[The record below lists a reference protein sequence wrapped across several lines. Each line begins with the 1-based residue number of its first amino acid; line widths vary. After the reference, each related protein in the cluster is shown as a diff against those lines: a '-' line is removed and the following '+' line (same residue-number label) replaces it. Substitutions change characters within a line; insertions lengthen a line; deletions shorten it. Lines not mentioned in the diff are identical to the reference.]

1 MTPETTILMTFI
13 KEWLWAPLLSGIAWA
28 WKTNHDE
35 HKALWKAQ
43 EKLKETTSVSY
54 SSLNDRI
61 MTHVDGRLA
70 ETIRFV
76 RDEDAKIMVEMSTQ
90 RNNIAKLF
98 DKLEDHGRHSENRH
112 NELMGVLR
120 DMTQSF
126 HTALNQ
132 KADK

>member
-1 MTPETTILMTFI
+1 MENELMNFI
-13 KEWLWAPLLSGIAWA
+13 KDFLWAPLLGLIAWA
-28 WKTNHDE
+28 WKWNADE
-35 HKALWKAQ
+35 HLSLRKSQ
-43 EKLKETTSVSY
+43 EKLKETTAVSY

-61 MTHVDGRLA
+61 MTHVDGRIA

-90 RNNIAKLF
+90 RTNIAKLF

-112 NELMGVLR
+112 NEVMGVLR
-120 DMTQSF
+120 EMTQSF
-126 HTALNQ
+126 HHALNQ